1 MRRPPRYDL
10 PKAAPGDLRLVQLF
24 VNTTDHEQ
32 TRELLETPADLRT
45 WFAAHGIE
53 TGRVGPAALRRAHA
67 LRDSL
72 RAFAASGS
80 VDGVLRA
87 ESENARLTVDLER
100 GRLVARA
107 PGIDGAFGGLLAIVY
122 GAVRDGRWAR
132 LKTCRN
138 CGFAYWD
145 ASRNRSA
152 AWCSMQLCGNR
163 LKVRRFRERH
173 AA

>member
-1 MRRPPRYDL
+1 MKRPPRYDL

-24 VNTTDHEQ
+24 VNTTDHEN
-32 TRELLETPADLRT
+32 TRELLATPADLRA
-45 WFAAHGIE
+45 WFAARGIE
-53 TGRVGPAALRRAHA
+53 TGRVGAAALRRAHG

-72 RAFAASGS
+72 RTFAATGC
-80 VDGVLRA
+80 VDAALKA
-87 ESENARLTVDLER
+87 ETERSRLAVDLEH
-100 GRLVARA
+100 GRLAPRA
-107 PGIDGAFGGLLAIVY
+107 PGIDGAFDALLAIVY
-122 GAVRDGRWAR
+122 DAVRDGRWER

-145 ASRNRSA
+145 ASKNRSA

-163 LKVRRFRERH
+163 LKVRRFRARQ